1 MKIKDNKVQQYK
13 EYDTCWILQ
22 IPDELKLEVL
32 KNLSPKDL
40 VSVSETC
47 SELNGLIKE
56 ERRLWTELTV
66 DLSESRRSLLMKV
79 ERYPWLNTLKVTN
92 KTGLQFSDTRHA
104 NKIYN
109 LVRRTPLLTKI
120 IFIDFYVEEEDFV
133 KRLG

>member
-1 MKIKDNKVQQYK
+1 MKTRYNSTKSM
-13 EYDTCWILQ
+13 DTCWILQ

-79 ERYPWLNTLKVTN
+79 ERYPWLSTLKVTN

-109 LVRRTPLLTKI
+109 LVRRTSLLTKI
-120 IFIDFYVEEEDFV
+120 IFIDFHVEEEDFV
-133 KRLG
+133 KRL

>member
-1 MKIKDNKVQQYK
+1 MNSKDNKVQQYK
-13 EYDTCWILQ
+13 DDTCWILQ

-120 IFIDFYVEEEDFV
+120 IFIDFHVEETDFV

>member
-1 MKIKDNKVQQYK
+1 MCDAYWLLK
-13 EYDTCWILQ
+13 
-22 IPDELKLEVL
+22 IPDELKLQVF

-40 VSVSETC
+40 NSVSETC
-47 SELNGLIKE
+47 HQLNSLIKDP
-56 ERRLWTELTV
+56 RLWTELTV

-120 IFIDFYVEEEDFV
+120 IFIDFYVKEEDFV
-133 KRLG
+133 KRL

>member
-1 MKIKDNKVQQYK
+1 MNSKDNKVQQYK

-56 ERRLWTELTV
+56 ERGLWTELTV
-66 DLSESRRSLLMKV
+66 DLSESRRSVIWKV
-79 ERYPWLNTLKVTN
+79 KKCPWLNTLNVTN
-92 KTGLQFSDTRHA
+92 KSGLMF
-104 NKIYN
+104 
-109 LVRRTPLLTKI
+109 LTKDTQI
-120 IFIDFYVEEEDFV
+120 
-133 KRLG
+133 